1 MVKKQKGVVMGRFD
15 DEDFVPTL
23 EELEKGLKKYEVTVE
38 RGIIKPQEPIE
49 PLKTYTISDLE
60 KMDLKPP
67 EFIVAD
73 KFPVGL
79 GIIAAPSKMGKSW
92 LVLDMG
98 LSLASGRRFL
108 SYDTKPCGVLY
119 LALEDSL

>member
-49 PLKTYTISDLE
+49 PLKTYTI
-60 KMDLKPP
+60 
-67 EFIVAD
+67 
-73 KFPVGL
+73 
-79 GIIAAPSKMGKSW
+79 
-92 LVLDMG
+92 
-98 LSLASGRRFL
+98 
-108 SYDTKPCGVLY
+108 
-119 LALEDSL
+119 